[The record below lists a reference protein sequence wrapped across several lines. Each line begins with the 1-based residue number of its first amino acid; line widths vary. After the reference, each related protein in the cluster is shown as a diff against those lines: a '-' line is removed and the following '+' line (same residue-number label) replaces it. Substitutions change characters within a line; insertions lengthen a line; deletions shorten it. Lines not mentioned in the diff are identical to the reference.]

1 MGILSKTMELQDEQI
16 EEALKERDTL
26 KRTTEAQ
33 KMHEVMFSVRPDE
46 NFETNKL
53 Q

>member
-1 MGILSKTMELQDEQI
+1 MGHLSKTIELQDEQV

-33 KMHEVMFSVRPDE
+33 KMHEVLYCSR
-46 NFETNKL
+46 
-53 Q
+53 